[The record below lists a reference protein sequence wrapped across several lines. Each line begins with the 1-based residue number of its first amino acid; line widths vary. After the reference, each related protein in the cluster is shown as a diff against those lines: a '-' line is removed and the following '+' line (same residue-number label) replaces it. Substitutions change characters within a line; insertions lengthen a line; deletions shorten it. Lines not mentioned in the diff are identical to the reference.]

1 MDFILTHACF
11 RLHNQDELVE
21 AGDDVI
27 VMEPTEDTVVELVWR
42 ERLPLGM
49 NLLMNDDSGIL
60 KVVDFPRGSQA
71 RSVCEKRKFN
81 PDAFKG
87 ASVVAVNGTEY
98 LENDELFEALKDPGR
113 PKTVG
118 FRLAESEEAE
128 RLRRFLE
135 GDAPPVPE
143 QRERQFRLRKVLF
156 NEPGELGVSFGAA
169 LDNSCLV
176 VTSFVQIDG
185 VVFAAERSG
194 NVKVGD
200 ILTHV
205 NDVPVLGMDG
215 DGCTKAISALE
226 SAGATR
232 PLSMTFSEPYLYQAE
247 VPTPESDTGVDGQ
260 GGPSELVLVET
271 QNSGKRRITV
281 HGFVNVSGRAESSNI
296 FIGDHLVFI
305 NGLPVGAACRW
316 LGVPKAPTM
325 QEVMAL
331 LRDPL
336 HYPIGLTFARPVKQ
350 AGSRWRS
357 GEFSDS
363 EAETVCVTADGP
375 ERIGCQFGA
384 DNVYSVVVTDFLAVP
399 GVYQRAM
406 HSCKDDNGLIH
417 ASIESIN
424 DQFVPSYATVD
435 LVKNALN
442 RSWKEN
448 KTTVIKLCDD
458 ERKNWLRS
466 QLKQEALS
474 SGR

>member
-1 MDFILTHACF
+1 M
-11 RLHNQDELVE
+11 E

-27 VMEPTEDTVVELVWR
+27 VMEPTADTIVELVWR

-71 RSVCEKRKFN
+71 RSVCEKRKFD

-98 LENDELFEALKDPGR
+98 LENEELFEALKDPGR

-135 GDAPPVPE
+135 GDTPPVPE
-143 QRERQFRLRKVLF
+143 KHERQFQLRKVLF
-156 NEPGELGVSFGAA
+156 DELGELGVAFGAA

-194 NVKVGD
+194 KVKIGD

-215 DGCTKAISALE
+215 DGCAKAISALE
-226 SAGATR
+226 SAGETR
-232 PLSMTFSEPYLYQAE
+232 PLSLTFSEPYLYQAE
-247 VPTPESDTGVDGQ
+247 VLTPESDPGVDRQ
-260 GGPSELVLVET
+260 GGPSELVLIET

-281 HGFVNVSGRAESSNI
+281 QGFVDVSGRAESNNI

-316 LGVPKAPTM
+316 LGVPNPPSMK
-325 QEVMAL
+325 EVMGM

-363 EAETVCVTADGP
+363 EAETVCVTADSP
-375 ERIGCQFGA
+375 ERLGCQFGSE
-384 DNVYSVVVTDFLAVP
+384 NPYSVVVTDFLAVP

-406 HSCKDDNGLIH
+406 SSCKDANGLIH
-417 ASIESIN
+417 SSIESIN
-424 DQFVPSYATVD
+424 GQFVPSYATVN
-435 LVKNALN
+435 LVRNALD

-448 KTTVIKLCDD
+448 NTTVIKLCDD
-458 ERKNWLRS
+458 DRKNWLHS
-466 QLKQEALS
+466 QLQQEAPLS
-474 SGR
+474 WS